1 MTVQDYIGQEL
12 EIFAHALRW
21 KAYYASLLKPYIG
34 LRVVEV
40 GAGMGA
46 TTPLLCD
53 GGQEAWICLEPDP
66 DLEQSLAGLVADG
79 KLPACCQARPGTIA
93 GLGPER
99 FDTFIYID
107 VLEHIQDDAGELR
120 MAAERLTAGGR
131 LIVLSP
137 AHPYLY
143 SPFDQAIGHY
153 RRYDREMLEALTPEN
168 CHPEKCLYLDSA
180 GLLLSLGNRVL
191 LRQSMPT
198 FRQILFWDRRVIPIS
213 KALDRLTGFR
223 LGKSILAIWKRK

>member
-1 MTVQDYIGQEL
+1 VTVQDYIGQEL

-34 LRVVEV
+34 PRVVEV

-46 TTPLLCD
+46 TTPFLCD
-53 GGQEAWICLEPDP
+53 GSQEAWICLEPAP
-66 DLEQSLAGLVADG
+66 NLERSLAEQVAEG
-79 KLPACCQARPGTIA
+79 KLPACCQARPGTVA
-93 GLGPER
+93 DLGPER
-99 FDTFIYID
+99 FDTLIYID
-107 VLEHIQDDAGELR
+107 VLEHIQDDAAELQL
-120 MAAERLTAGGR
+120 AAEHLEPSGR

-137 AHPYLY
+137 AHQSLY

-153 RRYDREMLEALTPEN
+153 RRYDREMLSALTPGN
-168 CHPEKCLYLDSA
+168 CCLERCLYLDSA

-198 FRQILFWDRRVIPIS
+198 LKQILFWDRWVIPTS
-213 KALDRLTGFR
+213 KILDRLFGFR
-223 LGKSILAIWKRK
+223 FGKSILAIWKQM